1 MNKVIAFFL
10 IFLVQSCQFFDK
22 KVPDENVLLQQ
33 ELKKI
38 NWEQV
43 DEFPSFT
50 VCDSLSDTY
59 SKQTCFYETLS
70 SQLHS
75 KLKDD
80 SIAKL
85 FPQIDT
91 IQVKVIISSNA
102 DVNFEAIISDSIV
115 LHPKEKELVKG
126 LYDFS
131 IALEESATSFN
142 PAILANYVYE
152 LTKLFNQFYNE
163 CPVLKEENETIK
175 EFRIKLIETTATI
188 MKNGMKCL
196 GIEVPER
203 M

>member
-10 IFLVQSCQFFDK
+10 LVLLQSCQFFDK
-22 KVPDENVLLQQ
+22 KVPDENELLEQ

-50 VCDSLSDTY
+50 ACDSLSDTY

-85 FPQIDT
+85 FPQLDT
-91 IQVKVIISSNA
+91 IQVKIIISSNS
-102 DVNFEAIISDSIV
+102 DVNFEAIISDSIAYNKIQ
-115 LHPKEKELVKG
+115 LDSIFQLRLTNFPK
-126 LYDFS
+126 
-131 IALEESATSFN
+131 IN
-142 PAILANYVYE
+142 PAV
-152 LTKLFNQFYNE
+152 KRGV
-163 CPVLKEENETIK
+163 PVKSEFQMPVVLQKED
-175 EFRIKLIETTATI
+175 
-188 MKNGMKCL
+188 
-196 GIEVPER
+196 
-203 M
+203 